1 MSAERDGTMGSGV
14 EEGGPWLDLRVR
26 VHLSDFTLEVDE
38 RLEARGVT
46 ALFGPSGSGKTTLLR
61 AIAGFER
68 PVRGRITLGERVLSD
83 VDAGVFVPP
92 HQRPIGFLFQ
102 EARLF
107 DHLDVAGNLDFAAR
121 RRGRG
126 DTRFA
131 RADVV
136 ASLDLARLLSRRVD
150 GLSGGERQRVALG
163 RTLLSGP
170 ELLLLDEPLAGLDLA
185 RKAEILPYLEAVIR
199 DFGLPTLFVSH
210 DLDEVVQLSD
220 RVLVLEE
227 GQEAGLGPTAE
238 IVERLDLPS
247 TGGLR
252 EASVVLEGRVL
263 RHDARLHLT
272 QVDLHGDTLSLPL
285 ADGLEP
291 DDAVRL
297 RVLARD
303 VAVATARPEGLSIR
317 NVLPGRVTS
326 IRDEGAGSADVT
338 IQLREDHLRARLTR
352 AAVEELG
359 LGEGSEVFALV
370 KSVSLDRGRPV
381 SSVRSA
387 RGAGVS
393 PP

>member
-107 DHLDVAGNLDFAAR
+107 DHLDVAGNLDFVAR

>member
-1 MSAERDGTMGSGV
+1 M
-14 EEGGPWLDLRVR
+14 
-26 VHLSDFTLEVDE
+26 
-38 RLEARGVT
+38 
-46 ALFGPSGSGKTTLLR
+46 
-61 AIAGFER
+61 
-68 PVRGRITLGERVLSD
+68 
-83 VDAGVFVPP
+83 
-92 HQRPIGFLFQ
+92 
-102 EARLF
+102 
-107 DHLDVAGNLDFAAR
+107 
-121 RRGRG
+121 
-126 DTRFA
+126 
-131 RADVV
+131 
-136 ASLDLARLLSRRVD
+136 
-150 GLSGGERQRVALG
+150 
-163 RTLLSGP
+163 
-170 ELLLLDEPLAGLDLA
+170 
-185 RKAEILPYLEAVIR
+185 
-199 DFGLPTLFVSH
+199 
-210 DLDEVVQLSD
+210 
-220 RVLVLEE
+220 
-227 GQEAGLGPTAE
+227 
-238 IVERLDLPS
+238 
-247 TGGLR
+247 
-252 EASVVLEGRVL
+252 VLEGRVL

>member
-1 MSAERDGTMGSGV
+1 MSAERDGTTGNGAPEV
-14 EEGGPWLDLRVR
+14 GPWLGLRVR

-136 ASLDLARLLSRRVD
+136 ASLDLGPLLSRRVE

-199 DFGLPTLFVSH
+199 RFGLPTLFVSH

-238 IVERLDLPS
+238 IVEQLDLPS
-247 TGGLR
+247 TGGR
-252 EASVVLEGRVL
+252 RDASVVLEGRVL
-263 RHDARLHLT
+263 EHDARLHLT
-272 QVDLHGDTLSLPL
+272 QVDLHGDSLSLPL
-285 ADGLEP
+285 AEGLAP
-291 DDAVRL
+291 GDAVRL

-303 VAVATARPEGLSIR
+303 VAVATNRPEGLSIR

-359 LGEGSEVFALV
+359 LAEGSEVFALV

-387 RGAGVS
+387 RGTRVS

>member
-1 MSAERDGTMGSGV
+1 VSAERDGTTGNGAPEV
-14 EEGGPWLDLRVR
+14 GPWLGLRVR

-136 ASLDLARLLSRRVD
+136 ASLDLGPLLSRRVE

-199 DFGLPTLFVSH
+199 RFGLPTLFVSH

-238 IVERLDLPS
+238 IVEQLDLP
-247 TGGLR
+247 
-252 EASVVLEGRVL
+252 
-263 RHDARLHLT
+263 
-272 QVDLHGDTLSLPL
+272 
-285 ADGLEP
+285 
-291 DDAVRL
+291 
-297 RVLARD
+297 
-303 VAVATARPEGLSIR
+303 
-317 NVLPGRVTS
+317 
-326 IRDEGAGSADVT
+326 
-338 IQLREDHLRARLTR
+338 
-352 AAVEELG
+352 
-359 LGEGSEVFALV
+359 
-370 KSVSLDRGRPV
+370 
-381 SSVRSA
+381 
-387 RGAGVS
+387 
-393 PP
+393 